1 MLNKKDSG
9 IKPLKHYNIA
19 DFNRGQSSKIIR
31 KIEEEDSTAFV
42 LKHGKPIAV
51 IISNE
56 KYERLLKKD
65 IDINIY

>member
-1 MLNKKDSG
+1 MTNKKYSG

-31 KIEEEDSTAFV
+31 KIEEEDSTAIV

-51 IISNE
+51 IISND
-56 KYERLLKKD
+56 KYEKLLKHN
-65 IDINIY
+65 IDINEY